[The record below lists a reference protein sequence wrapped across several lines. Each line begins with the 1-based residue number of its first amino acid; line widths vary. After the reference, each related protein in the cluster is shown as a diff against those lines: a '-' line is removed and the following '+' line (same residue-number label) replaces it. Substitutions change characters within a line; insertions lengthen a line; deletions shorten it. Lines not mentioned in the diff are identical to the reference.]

1 MGFFKN
7 INATPRIGTIITHH
21 DGVSIYTENGWH
33 KYTNDYIYQHITPY
47 QRLMPSFREGE
58 EYTFTKVENTTMIF

>member
-7 INATPRIGTIITHH
+7 INATPRLGTIIMHP

-33 KYTNDYIYQHITPY
+33 KYTNAYISTYNAISAPDAVIQ
-47 QRLMPSFREGE
+47 EGE

>member
-7 INATPRIGTIITHH
+7 INATPRIGTIITHR

-33 KYTNDYIYQHITPY
+33 KYTNDYISTYNAISAPAAVI
-47 QRLMPSFREGE
+47 REGE
-58 EYTFTKVENTTMIF
+58 ECTFAKVENTTIIF